1 MEESG
6 IRYISD
12 AGGDNADDTAAV
24 SPYFAGSFFLNPP
37 AIALAGLIVPAGVVM
52 MPFSVLK
59 EWSFSRKRCGSLQ
72 MEDSAFSA

>member
-24 SPYFAGSFFLNPP
+24 SLYFAGSFFSE
-37 AIALAGLIVPAGVVM
+37 PAGHRSGRSDRTCGGCDV
-52 MPFSVLK
+52 PFSVLK
-59 EWSFSRKRCGSLQ
+59 EWEFLPEALRSAQ